1 MSSQSSEENGAVSIH
16 VAYQEREEG
25 KSEGGDDSI

>member
-25 KSEGGDDSI
+25 KE